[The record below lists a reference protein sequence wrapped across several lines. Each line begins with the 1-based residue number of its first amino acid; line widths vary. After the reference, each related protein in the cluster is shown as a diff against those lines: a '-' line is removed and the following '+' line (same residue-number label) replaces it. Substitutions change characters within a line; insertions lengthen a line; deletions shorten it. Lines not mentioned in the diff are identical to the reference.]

1 MKLAGVPGPA
11 RDQFCLI
18 TSIFLLFSK
27 LFKNI
32 DKINGAI
39 TKAQKGAPE
48 CIKKGTTEGPKMTVN
63 KRHLGMLKFELV
75 PNSENVACKPT
86 LITNFG

>member
-1 MKLAGVPGPA
+1 MSFLIEYILPAGVPGPA
-11 RDQFCLI
+11 RDHLIHFCLI

-39 TKAQKGAPE
+39 NKAQKKPQ
-48 CIKKGTTEGPKMTVN
+48 KQLQ
-63 KRHLGMLKFELV
+63 RHKIQV
-75 PNSENVACKPT
+75 KQDHKD
-86 LITNFG
+86 